1 MLIQWLIGAYTNIE
15 IAPEPKGDG
24 LLYSI
29 VDILDDIIT
38 VIILRLIYKEGEK

>member
-1 MLIQWLIGAYTNIE
+1 MLIQWIIGAYTHIE
-15 IAPEPKGDG
+15 IAPEPKSDG